1 MIKHLL
7 DAVMTDITFIQSRRV
22 ISNSGKPSS
31 DIACLN
37 SSIGNEVI
45 KTISNFERTKTQM
58 KPKPTNKTN
67 KSNKKELRQQ
77 FFAPTKTFKRVKTV
91 CFAFWCFL
99 CVQNIFVR
107 KKNTGLTLY

>member
-7 DAVMTDITFIQSRRV
+7 DAVMTDITFIQSRQV

-58 KPKPTNKTN
+58 KAKPTNKTN
-67 KSNKKELRQQ
+67 ISEQKT
-77 FFAPTKTFKRVKTV
+77 TKAT
-91 CFAFWCFL
+91 
-99 CVQNIFVR
+99 IFR
-107 KKNTGLTLY
+107 AHKNF